1 MKKKPNPYSERMTVN
16 LTPNQMR
23 RLEELRNVRSRVG
36 NFVSKND
43 LLRDAVNYYLASQED
58 LPGSRRAIAK
68 GIESKVDA
76 LDAKVEALT
85 TQFADFV
92 NSIRRRRE
100 GH

>member
-1 MKKKPNPYSERMTVN
+1 MNKKPNPYSERMTVN

-68 GIESKVDA
+68 GIESKVDV

-85 TQFADFV
+85 TQFTDFV

-100 GH
+100 G